1 MEVKIMIKYRARCNM
16 DAWTYKGDQFYLKTY
31 IRENE
36 ILSMEEIN
44 VRIIAIDWE
53 EEENVKNKPSL
64 SNFSVYFREIKTDY
78 KEFLIH
84 ILEAVNASVDTDT
97 LFLGDPEWYETKAVE
112 LTDKEMKVFKEIMP
126 KWRYR

>member
-1 MEVKIMIKYRARCNM
+1 MTKYRARCDM
-16 DAWTYKGDQFYLKTY
+16 KAWTYKGDQFYLKTY

-44 VRIIAIDWE
+44 VRISAIDWE

-64 SNFSVYFREIKTDY
+64 SNLSVYFREIKTDY

-84 ILEAVNASVDTDT
+84 ILEAVNASVSMET
-97 LFLGDPEWYETKAVE
+97 LYFGDIEEYHTKVE
-112 LTDKEMKVFKEIMP
+112 LTDKEIAVFQEIMP
-126 KWRYR
+126 KWRYK